1 MRVKLNWMGFNGRW
15 SALSCV
21 EKSNNTKSVFNM
33 QSSLNSIALSLP
45 CIWKNWVEMGLL
57 RKSDECAQ
65 YVKQGF
71 WIAVIDELHV
81 HTLLTRL
88 WISIYN
94 VEFIILEFE
103 MKIETDIV
111 FSKLLLLYFFRTY
124 LSVIQNIQ
132 QGCSLCEE
140 KSFSNLLKMISD
152 VNSLLET
159 SPISLCNIPK
169 GIDDRW
175 WMFIDFDTSLWLSK
189 GWIMF
194 SKFSSLKM
202 SSGFTR
208 VVNMTHGKWIILRFQ
223 NRKSMM
229 IRCKKVFFLYSH
241 SLALCWWQFRIS
253 KTQCQRPAIA
263 H

>member
-1 MRVKLNWMGFNGRW
+1 MHLEELSRDGFTQKIWWMCTTCKARILNCCYRW
-15 SALSCV
+15 TSCAHTAHPIV
-21 EKSNNTKSVFNM
+21 N
-33 QSSLNSIALSLP
+33 LY
-45 CIWKNWVEMGLL
+45 LL
-57 RKSDECAQ
+57 
-65 YVKQGF
+65 
-71 WIAVIDELHV
+71 
-81 HTLLTRL
+81 
-88 WISIYN
+88 YN

-111 FSKLLLLYFFRTY
+111 FLKLLLLYFFRTY

-140 KSFSNLLKMISD
+140 KSFSNLLKVISD

-229 IRCKKVFFLYSH
+229 IRCKKVIFLYSH